1 MTDAT
6 QPGSPARFN
15 EAIGCR
21 IALQLA
27 TMAAVATPALAGAV
41 ARAGGL
47 GMLSGTLLPPDELTR
62 QVSSAVDGAGDGGGA
77 IGVGFL
83 APFLDLAGF
92 ETGAGVARLV
102 ECFYGDPD
110 ADLVR
115 RAHDGGALMSWQ
127 VGSLDEALRA
137 VDAGCDLVV
146 LQGTEAGGHVRGTS
160 GLIDLVSTARPR
172 LEVPIVAAGGIGTP
186 ERATEALAAGADTVR
201 VGTRFLA
208 AVEADV
214 HPDYLAALVAAGGD
228 DTTIT
233 EAFSG
238 GWPNAPHR
246 VLTSCVT
253 ASDADPVTRSV
264 ICPTRGFTGDV
275 ISAALYAGRSVGAV
289 TGETTAAAIVD
300 EFAAALGQR

>member
-1 MTDAT
+1 MTDAAR
-6 QPGSPARFN
+6 PGSPARFTGLV
-15 EAIGCR
+15 GCR
-21 IALQLA
+21 VAIQLA
-27 TMAAVATPALAGAV
+27 AMGAVSTPALAGAV
-41 ARAGGL
+41 AGAGGL
-47 GMLSGTLLPPDELTR
+47 GMLSGTALPPDELDR
-62 QVSSAVDGAGDGGGA
+62 QLSSAVAAAAGGGGVV
-77 IGVGFL
+77 GVGFL
-83 APFLDLAGF
+83 MPFLDVTPFEAAAG
-92 ETGAGVARLV
+92 AAPLV

-110 ADLVR
+110 ADLAQ
-115 RAHDGGALMSWQ
+115 RAHDAGALLSWQ

-146 LQGTEAGGHVRGTS
+146 LQGTEAGGHVRGAS
-160 GLIDLVSTARPR
+160 GLVDLVSTARPR
-172 LEVPIVAAGGIGTP
+172 LEVPVVAAGGIGTP
-186 ERATEALAAGADTVR
+186 ARAAELLAAGADAVR

-208 AVEADV
+208 ATEADV
-214 HPDYLAALVAAGGD
+214 HPGYLAALVAAGGD

-264 ICPTRGFTGDV
+264 ICPTRGFTGD
-275 ISAALYAGRSVGAV
+275 ITSAALYAGRSVGAV
-289 TGETTAAAIVD
+289 TGETTAAAIVE

>member
-1 MTDAT
+1 M
-6 QPGSPARFN
+6 G
-15 EAIGCR
+15 
-21 IALQLA
+21 
-27 TMAAVATPALAGAV
+27 AVSTPALAGAV
-41 ARAGGL
+41 AGAGGL
-47 GMLSGTLLPPDELTR
+47 GMLSGTALPPDELDR
-62 QVSSAVDGAGDGGGA
+62 QLSSAVAAAAGGGGVV
-77 IGVGFL
+77 GVGFL
-83 APFLDLAGF
+83 MPFLDVTPFEAAAG
-92 ETGAGVARLV
+92 AAPLV

-110 ADLVR
+110 ADLAQ
-115 RAHDGGALMSWQ
+115 RAHDAGALLSWQ

-146 LQGTEAGGHVRGTS
+146 LQGTEAGGHVRGAS
-160 GLIDLVSTARPR
+160 GLVDLVSTARPR
-172 LEVPIVAAGGIGTP
+172 LEVPVVAAGGIGTP
-186 ERATEALAAGADTVR
+186 ARAAELLAAGADAVR

-208 AVEADV
+208 ATEADV
-214 HPDYLAALVAAGGD
+214 HPGYLAALVAADGD

-264 ICPTRGFTGDV
+264 ICPTRGFTGD
-275 ISAALYAGRSVGAV
+275 ITSAALYAGRSVGAV

-300 EFAAALGQR
+300 EFAAALGRR

>member
-1 MTDAT
+1 MTDAPR
-6 QPGSPARFN
+6 PGSPDRFTGLV
-15 EAIGCR
+15 GCR
-21 IALQLA
+21 VAIQLA
-27 TMAAVATPALAGAV
+27 AMGAVSTPALAGAV
-41 ARAGGL
+41 AGAGGL
-47 GMLSGTLLPPDELTR
+47 GMLSGTALPPDELDR
-62 QVSSAVDGAGDGGGA
+62 QLSSAVAAAAGGGGA
-77 IGVGFL
+77 VGVGFL
-83 APFLDLAGF
+83 MPFLDVAAF
-92 ETGAGVARLV
+92 EAAASAARLV

-110 ADLVR
+110 ADLAR
-115 RAHDGGALMSWQ
+115 RAHDAGALLSWQ

-146 LQGTEAGGHVRGTS
+146 LQGTEAGGHVRGAS

-172 LEVPIVAAGGIGTP
+172 LEVPVIAAGGIGTP
-186 ERATEALAAGADTVR
+186 ERATEALAAGADAVR

-208 AVEADV
+208 ATEADV
-214 HPDYLAALVAAGGD
+214 HPGYLAALVAAGGD

-246 VLTSCVT
+246 VLISCVT
-253 ASDADPVTRSV
+253 ASDADPLTRSV

-275 ISAALYAGRSVGAV
+275 TGAALYAGRSVGAV

-300 EFAAALGQR
+300 EFAAALGRR

>member
-1 MTDAT
+1 MTDAAR
-6 QPGSPARFN
+6 PGSPARFTGLV
-15 EAIGCR
+15 GCR
-21 IALQLA
+21 VAIQLA
-27 TMAAVATPALAGAV
+27 AMGAVSTPALAGAV
-41 ARAGGL
+41 AGAGGL
-47 GMLSGTLLPPDELTR
+47 GMLSGTALPPDELDR
-62 QVSSAVDGAGDGGGA
+62 QLSSAVAAAAGGGGVV
-77 IGVGFL
+77 GVGFL
-83 APFLDLAGF
+83 MPFLDVTPFEAAAG
-92 ETGAGVARLV
+92 AAPLV

-110 ADLVR
+110 ADLAQ
-115 RAHDGGALMSWQ
+115 RAHDAGALLSWQ

-146 LQGTEAGGHVRGTS
+146 LQGTEAGGHVRGAS
-160 GLIDLVSTARPR
+160 GLVDLVSTARPR
-172 LEVPIVAAGGIGTP
+172 LEVPVVAAGGIGTP
-186 ERATEALAAGADTVR
+186 ARAAELLAAGADAVR

-208 AVEADV
+208 ATEADV
-214 HPDYLAALVAAGGD
+214 HPGYLAALVAADGD

-264 ICPTRGFTGDV
+264 ICPTRGFTGD
-275 ISAALYAGRSVGAV
+275 ITSAALYAGRSVGAV
-289 TGETTAAAIVD
+289 TGETTAAAIVE

>member
-1 MTDAT
+1 MTDAPR
-6 QPGSPARFN
+6 PGSPDRFTGLV
-15 EAIGCR
+15 GCR
-21 IALQLA
+21 VAIQLA
-27 TMAAVATPALAGAV
+27 AMGAVSTPALAGAV
-41 ARAGGL
+41 AGAGGL
-47 GMLSGTLLPPDELTR
+47 GMLSGTALPPDELDR
-62 QVSSAVDGAGDGGGA
+62 QLSSAVAAAAGGGGVV
-77 IGVGFL
+77 GVGFL
-83 APFLDLAGF
+83 MPFLDVTPFEAAAG
-92 ETGAGVARLV
+92 AAPLV

-110 ADLVR
+110 ADLAQ
-115 RAHDGGALMSWQ
+115 RAHDAGALLSWQ

-146 LQGTEAGGHVRGTS
+146 LQGTEAGGHVRGAS

-172 LEVPIVAAGGIGTP
+172 LEVPVVAAGGIGTP
-186 ERATEALAAGADTVR
+186 ARAAELLAAGADAVR

-208 AVEADV
+208 ATEADV
-214 HPDYLAALVAAGGD
+214 HPGYLAALVAADGD

-264 ICPTRGFTGDV
+264 ICPTRGFTGD
-275 ISAALYAGRSVGAV
+275 ITSAALYAGRSVGAV
-289 TGETTAAAIVD
+289 TGETTAAAIVE

>member
-1 MTDAT
+1 MTDAPR
-6 QPGSPARFN
+6 PGSPDRFTGLV
-15 EAIGCR
+15 GCR
-21 IALQLA
+21 VAIQLA
-27 TMAAVATPALAGAV
+27 AMGAVSTPALAGAV
-41 ARAGGL
+41 AGAGGL
-47 GMLSGTLLPPDELTR
+47 GMLSGTALPPDELDR
-62 QVSSAVDGAGDGGGA
+62 QLSSAVAAAAGGGGA
-77 IGVGFL
+77 VGVGFL
-83 APFLDLAGF
+83 MPFLDVTPFEAAAG
-92 ETGAGVARLV
+92 AAPLV

-110 ADLVR
+110 ADLAQ
-115 RAHDGGALMSWQ
+115 RAHDAGALLSWQ

-146 LQGTEAGGHVRGTS
+146 LQGTEAGGHVRGAS
-160 GLIDLVSTARPR
+160 GLVDLVSTARPR
-172 LEVPIVAAGGIGTP
+172 LEVPVVAAGGIGTP
-186 ERATEALAAGADTVR
+186 ARAAELLAAGADAVR

-208 AVEADV
+208 ATEADV
-214 HPDYLAALVAAGGD
+214 HPGYLAALVAADGD

-264 ICPTRGFTGDV
+264 ICPTRGFTGD
-275 ISAALYAGRSVGAV
+275 ITSAALYAGRSVGAV
-289 TGETTAAAIVD
+289 TGETTAAAIVE

>member
-1 MTDAT
+1 MTDAPR
-6 QPGSPARFN
+6 PGSPDRFTGLV
-15 EAIGCR
+15 GCR
-21 IALQLA
+21 VAIQLA
-27 TMAAVATPALAGAV
+27 AMGAVSTPALAGAV
-41 ARAGGL
+41 AGAGGL
-47 GMLSGTLLPPDELTR
+47 GMLSGTALPPDELDR
-62 QVSSAVDGAGDGGGA
+62 QLSSAVAAAAGGGGA
-77 IGVGFL
+77 VGVGFL
-83 APFLDLAGF
+83 MPFLDVAAF
-92 ETGAGVARLV
+92 EAAASAARLV

-110 ADLVR
+110 ADLAR
-115 RAHDGGALMSWQ
+115 RAHDAGALLSWQ

-146 LQGTEAGGHVRGTS
+146 LQGTEAGGHVRGAS
-160 GLIDLVSTARPR
+160 GLVDLVSTARPR
-172 LEVPIVAAGGIGTP
+172 LEVPVVAAGGIGTP
-186 ERATEALAAGADTVR
+186 ARAAELLAAGADAVR

-208 AVEADV
+208 ATEADV
-214 HPDYLAALVAAGGD
+214 HPGYLAALVAADGD

-264 ICPTRGFTGDV
+264 ICPTRGFTGD
-275 ISAALYAGRSVGAV
+275 ITSAALYAGRSVGAV
-289 TGETTAAAIVD
+289 TGETTAAAIVE

>member
-1 MTDAT
+1 MTDAPR
-6 QPGSPARFN
+6 PGSPDRFTQLV
-15 EAIGCR
+15 GCR
-21 IALQLA
+21 VAIQLA
-27 TMAAVATPALAGAV
+27 AMGAVSTPALAGAV
-41 ARAGGL
+41 AGAGGL
-47 GMLSGTLLPPDELTR
+47 GMLSGTALPPDELDR
-62 QVSSAVDGAGDGGGA
+62 QLSSAVAAAAGGGGA
-77 IGVGFL
+77 LGIGFL
-83 APFLDLAGF
+83 MPFLDVAAFEAAAG
-92 ETGAGVARLV
+92 AARLV

-110 ADLVR
+110 AELAR
-115 RAHDGGALMSWQ
+115 RAHDAGALMSWQ
-127 VGSLDEALRA
+127 VGALDEALRA

-146 LQGTEAGGHVRGTS
+146 LQGIEAGGHVRGVS

-186 ERATEALAAGADTVR
+186 ERATEALAAGADAVR

-208 AVEADV
+208 ATEADV
-214 HPDYLAALVAAGGD
+214 HPGYLAALVAADGD

-264 ICPTRGFTGDV
+264 ICPTRGFTGD
-275 ISAALYAGRSVGAV
+275 ITSAALYAGRSVGAV
-289 TGETTAAAIVD
+289 TGATTAAAIVE
-300 EFAAALGQR
+300 EFAAALRQR

>member
-1 MTDAT
+1 MTDAPR
-6 QPGSPARFN
+6 PGSPDRFTGLV
-15 EAIGCR
+15 GCR
-21 IALQLA
+21 VAIQLA
-27 TMAAVATPALAGAV
+27 AMGAVSTPALAGAV
-41 ARAGGL
+41 AGAGGL
-47 GMLSGTLLPPDELTR
+47 GMLSGTALPPDELDR
-62 QVSSAVDGAGDGGGA
+62 QLSSAVAAAAGGGGA
-77 IGVGFL
+77 VGVGFL
-83 APFLDLAGF
+83 MPFLDVAAF
-92 ETGAGVARLV
+92 EAAASAARLV

-110 ADLVR
+110 ADLAR
-115 RAHDGGALMSWQ
+115 RAHDAGALLSWR

-146 LQGTEAGGHVRGTS
+146 LQGTEAGGHVRGAS

-172 LEVPIVAAGGIGTP
+172 LEVPVIAAGGIGTP
-186 ERATEALAAGADTVR
+186 ERATEALAAGADAVR

-208 AVEADV
+208 ATEADV
-214 HPDYLAALVAAGGD
+214 HPGYLAALVAADGD

-264 ICPTRGFTGDV
+264 ICPTRGFTGD
-275 ISAALYAGRSVGAV
+275 ITSAALYAGRSVGAV
-289 TGETTAAAIVD
+289 TGETTAAAIVE

>member
-1 MTDAT
+1 MTDAAR
-6 QPGSPARFN
+6 PGSPARFTGLV
-15 EAIGCR
+15 GCR
-21 IALQLA
+21 VAIQLA
-27 TMAAVATPALAGAV
+27 AMGAVSTPALAGAV
-41 ARAGGL
+41 AGAGGL
-47 GMLSGTLLPPDELTR
+47 GMLSGTALPPDELDR
-62 QVSSAVDGAGDGGGA
+62 QLSSAVAAAAGGGGA
-77 IGVGFL
+77 VGVGFL
-83 APFLDLAGF
+83 MPFLDVAAF
-92 ETGAGVARLV
+92 EAAASAARLV

-110 ADLVR
+110 ADLAR
-115 RAHDGGALMSWQ
+115 RAHDAGALLSWQ

-146 LQGTEAGGHVRGTS
+146 LQGTEAGGHVRGAS
-160 GLIDLVSTARPR
+160 GLVDLVSTARPR
-172 LEVPIVAAGGIGTP
+172 LEVPVVAAGGIGTP
-186 ERATEALAAGADTVR
+186 ARAAELLAAGADAVR

-208 AVEADV
+208 ATEADV
-214 HPDYLAALVAAGGD
+214 HPGYLAALVAADGD

-264 ICPTRGFTGDV
+264 ICPTRGFTGD
-275 ISAALYAGRSVGAV
+275 ITSAALYAGRSVGAV
-289 TGETTAAAIVD
+289 TGETTAAAIVE

>member
-1 MTDAT
+1 MTDAPR
-6 QPGSPARFN
+6 PGSPDRFTGLV
-15 EAIGCR
+15 GCR
-21 IALQLA
+21 VAIQLA
-27 TMAAVATPALAGAV
+27 AMGAVSTPALAGAV
-41 ARAGGL
+41 AGAGGL
-47 GMLSGTLLPPDELTR
+47 GMLSGTALPPDELDR
-62 QVSSAVDGAGDGGGA
+62 QLSSAVAAAAGGGGVV
-77 IGVGFL
+77 GVGFL
-83 APFLDLAGF
+83 MPFLDVTPFEAAAG
-92 ETGAGVARLV
+92 AAPLV

-110 ADLVR
+110 ADLAQ
-115 RAHDGGALMSWQ
+115 RAHDAGALLSWQ

-146 LQGTEAGGHVRGTS
+146 LQGTEAGGHVRGAS
-160 GLIDLVSTARPR
+160 GLVDLVSTARPR
-172 LEVPIVAAGGIGTP
+172 LEVPVVAAGGIGTP
-186 ERATEALAAGADTVR
+186 ARAAELLAAGADAVR

-208 AVEADV
+208 ATEADV
-214 HPDYLAALVAAGGD
+214 HPGYLAALVAADGD

-264 ICPTRGFTGDV
+264 ICPTRGFTGD
-275 ISAALYAGRSVGAV
+275 ITSAALYAGRSVGAV
-289 TGETTAAAIVD
+289 TGETTAAAIVE

>member
-1 MTDAT
+1 M
-6 QPGSPARFN
+6 G
-15 EAIGCR
+15 
-21 IALQLA
+21 
-27 TMAAVATPALAGAV
+27 AVSTPALAGAV
-41 ARAGGL
+41 AGAGGL
-47 GMLSGTLLPPDELTR
+47 GMLSGTALPPDELDR
-62 QVSSAVDGAGDGGGA
+62 QLSSAVAAAAGGGGVV
-77 IGVGFL
+77 GVGFL
-83 APFLDLAGF
+83 MPFLDVTPFEAAAG
-92 ETGAGVARLV
+92 AAPLV

-110 ADLVR
+110 ADLAQ
-115 RAHDGGALMSWQ
+115 RAHDAGALLSWQ

-146 LQGTEAGGHVRGTS
+146 LQGTEAGGHVRGAS
-160 GLIDLVSTARPR
+160 GLVDLVSTARPR
-172 LEVPIVAAGGIGTP
+172 LEVPVVAAGGIGTP
-186 ERATEALAAGADTVR
+186 ARAAELLAAGADAVR

-208 AVEADV
+208 ATEADV
-214 HPDYLAALVAAGGD
+214 HPGYLAALVAADGD

-264 ICPTRGFTGDV
+264 ICPTRGFTGD
-275 ISAALYAGRSVGAV
+275 ITSAALYAGRSVGAV
-289 TGETTAAAIVD
+289 TGETTAAAIVE

>member
-1 MTDAT
+1 MTDAPR
-6 QPGSPARFN
+6 PGSPDRFTGLV
-15 EAIGCR
+15 GCR
-21 IALQLA
+21 VAIQLA
-27 TMAAVATPALAGAV
+27 AMGAVSTPALAGAV
-41 ARAGGL
+41 AGAGGL
-47 GMLSGTLLPPDELTR
+47 GMLSGTALPPDELDR
-62 QVSSAVDGAGDGGGA
+62 QLSSAVAAAAGGGGA
-77 IGVGFL
+77 VGVGFL
-83 APFLDLAGF
+83 MPFLDVAAF
-92 ETGAGVARLV
+92 EAAASAARLV

-110 ADLVR
+110 ADLAQ
-115 RAHDGGALMSWQ
+115 RAHDAGALLSWQ

-146 LQGTEAGGHVRGTS
+146 LQGTEAGGHVRGGI

-172 LEVPIVAAGGIGTP
+172 LEVPVVAAGGIGTP
-186 ERATEALAAGADTVR
+186 ERAVELLAAGADAVR

-208 AVEADV
+208 ATEADV
-214 HPDYLAALVAAGGD
+214 HPEYLAALVAADGD

-264 ICPTRGFTGDV
+264 ICPTRGFTGD
-275 ISAALYAGRSVGAV
+275 ITSAALYAGRSVGAV
-289 TGETTAAAIVD
+289 TGETTAAAIVE

>member
-1 MTDAT
+1 MTDAPR
-6 QPGSPARFN
+6 PGSPDRFT
-15 EAIGCR
+15 ELVGCR
-21 IALQLA
+21 VAIQLA
-27 TMAAVATPALAGAV
+27 AMGAVSTPALAGAV
-41 ARAGGL
+41 AGAGGL
-47 GMLSGTLLPPDELTR
+47 GMLSGTALPPDELDR
-62 QVSSAVDGAGDGGGA
+62 QLSSAVAAAAGGGGVV
-77 IGVGFL
+77 GVGFL
-83 APFLDLAGF
+83 MPFLDVTPFEAAAG
-92 ETGAGVARLV
+92 AAPLV

-110 ADLVR
+110 GDLAR
-115 RAHDGGALMSWQ
+115 RAHDAGALLSWQ

-146 LQGTEAGGHVRGTS
+146 LQGTEAGGHVRGAS
-160 GLIDLVSTARPR
+160 GLVDLVSTARPR
-172 LEVPIVAAGGIGTP
+172 LEVPVVAAGGIGTP
-186 ERATEALAAGADTVR
+186 ARAAELLAAGADAVR

-208 AVEADV
+208 ATEADV
-214 HPDYLAALVAAGGD
+214 HPGYLAALVAADGD

-264 ICPTRGFTGDV
+264 ICPTRGFTGD
-275 ISAALYAGRSVGAV
+275 ITSAALYAGRSVGAV
-289 TGETTAAAIVD
+289 TGETTAAAIVE